1 MVKRT
6 VLLTILLTSL
16 FLSIISANLASAQDL
31 DPSSNANVGVNVEKA
46 VAINL
51 SPSSYTIT
59 VNPSAIPPGGS
70 KEFFSSPGKLFVM
83 CNYKAHIVITSRAN
97 VPRQLE
103 GRLVMY
109 VNGKPYDPNKW
120 QGGVDGPGIFQFGLQ
135 FSIKAD
141 WKLEAGRY
149 SAVVTFTVTAG

>member
-1 MVKRT
+1 MIKRA
-6 VLLTILLTSL
+6 VLLTVLAASLLLSL
-16 FLSIISANLASAQDL
+16 ATANLTRAQDL
-31 DPSSNANVGVNVEKA
+31 DPSGNVNVGVNVERA
-46 VAINL
+46 VGINL

-83 CNYKAHIVITSRAN
+83 CNYKAHIVITSKAN
-97 VPRQLE
+97 IPRQLE
-103 GRLVMY
+103 RRLVMY

-120 QGGVDGPGIFQFGLQ
+120 QGGVDGPGIFQFGIQ